1 MCLGKQL
8 GFFYKFS
15 EQETSISSACL
26 PRHNFQIRNANKQLN
41 TNVDENGFG
50 VMLRFIIY
58 DIRYK

>member
-26 PRHNFQIRNANKQLN
+26 PQHNVQIRNVNKQLH

-50 VMLRFIIY
+50 VKLRFIIS
-58 DIRYK
+58 DIRYE